1 MDPAAESIIQQ
12 FEYMLKMNYARKA
25 WDLQGDF
32 AQVYNRFPPGSHER
46 MVMWDLW
53 ERMRLKWS

>member
-1 MDPAAESIIQQ
+1 MDPEAESIIQQ
-12 FEYMLKMNYARKA
+12 FEYMLKMNDSRKA

-32 AQVYNRFPPGSHER
+32 ARVYNRFPQGSHER
-46 MVMWDLW
+46 MAMWDLW